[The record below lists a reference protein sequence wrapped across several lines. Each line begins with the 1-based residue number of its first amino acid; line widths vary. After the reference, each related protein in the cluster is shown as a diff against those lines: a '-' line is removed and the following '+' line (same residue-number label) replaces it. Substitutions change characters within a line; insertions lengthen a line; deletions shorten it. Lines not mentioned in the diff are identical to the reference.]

1 MSARITAGMLCYIR
15 DGKSWYT
22 GKTCTTVRYVGY
34 FTLEPVVCPA
44 WEVLASWDGERYY
57 VTDSSLVPITGDQID
72 TTETTDALHD
82 SLVAVLAEA
91 RP

>member
-1 MSARITAGMLCYIR
+1 MIKANQLCYIR

-34 FTLEPVVCPA
+34 FTMEPVVCPA
-44 WEVLASWDGERYY
+44 WEVAASWNGESYL
-57 VTDSSLVPITGDQID
+57 VTESSLVPITGLDLD